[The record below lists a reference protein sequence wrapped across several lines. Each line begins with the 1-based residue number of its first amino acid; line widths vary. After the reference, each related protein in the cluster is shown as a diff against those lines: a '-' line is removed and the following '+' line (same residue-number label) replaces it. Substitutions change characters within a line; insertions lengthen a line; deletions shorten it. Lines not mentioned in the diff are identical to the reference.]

1 MRMRAPTISF
11 SLFLAGL
18 SVFVFDGCG
27 GLTRRAAAPPDGH
40 CLAAEDDILS
50 AVPRADDDA
59 GFLPLFSPEALK
71 HWRQCGP
78 GRYIV
83 KDGVATGEGGMGL
96 WWYSARQ
103 FDNFVLRGDF
113 VQEQEI
119 ADSGVFL
126 RFPDPGDDPWDA
138 VHKGHEMEIGDP
150 EPNDPT
156 WRTGSI
162 YPFCASGKANTKS
175 IGQWN
180 RYEIVCIGHLY
191 SVRINGQ
198 EVLRW
203 TDPNQRT
210 LKGYVGLQ
218 NYPDNKTLRHRN
230 LQIKPL
236 P

>member
-1 MRMRAPTISF
+1 MRTHAPTISF
-11 SLFLAGL
+11 SFFLAGL
-18 SVFVFDGCG
+18 FVWVSGGCG
-27 GLTRRAAAPPDGH
+27 GLAPRAAAPPNGH
-40 CLAAEDDILS
+40 RLATEVDIPS
-50 AVPRADDDA
+50 SVGQADDDT
-59 GFLPLFSPEALK
+59 GFILLWSHEALK
-71 HWRQCGP
+71 HWCQCGP
-78 GRYIV
+78 GQFIV

-96 WWYSARQ
+96 WWYSGEQ
-103 FDNFVLRGDF
+103 FDSFVLRGEF

-126 RFPDPGDDPWDA
+126 RFPDPGDDPWNA

-162 YPFCASGKANTKS
+162 YPFRASSKANTRP

-180 RYEIVCIGHLY
+180 QYEIACVGHTY
-191 SVRINGQ
+191 TVRINGE
-198 EVLRW
+198 EVLHW
-203 TDPNQRT
+203 TDPNRRT

-218 NYPDNKTLRHRN
+218 NYDDNKIVRHRN
-230 LQIKPL
+230 FRIKPL

>member
-1 MRMRAPTISF
+1 MRMRNSSVTFSF
-11 SLFLAGL
+11 LLATL
-18 SVFVFDGCG
+18 SVLACDGCG
-27 GLTRRAAAPPDGH
+27 GLASKASAPHDGRSPAAG
-40 CLAAEDDILS
+40 DDILS
-50 AVPRADDDA
+50 TVAQTDDS
-59 GFLPLFSPEALK
+59 GFLPLLSQEAQK

-78 GRYIV
+78 GQFLV
-83 KDGVATGEGGMGL
+83 KGGIATGEDGMGL

-103 FDNFVLRGDF
+103 FDDFVLRGDF
-113 VQEQEI
+113 MQEQEI

-126 RFPDPGDDPWDA
+126 RFPDPGNDPWDA

-162 YPFCASGKANTKS
+162 YPFCASAKANTKP

-191 SVRINGQ
+191 TVRINGEQ
-198 EVLRW
+198 VLRW

-218 NYPDNKTLRHRN
+218 NYNDGKIVRHRN
-230 LQIKPL
+230 LRIKPL